1 MRMGSLKFF
10 RLKAASVAGSTGDWA
25 AILGVTLIGDVTYR
39 RHGQKIQYENRV
51 CRNFGCLKPP
61 PVFFVKE
68 SVK

>member
-51 CRNFGCLKPP
+51 KFTDT
-61 PVFFVKE
+61 V
-68 SVK
+68 